1 MSRFFLDMLK
11 ALIITYLVTSIL
23 PAPSSCVWRNAKCL
37 RFLPTSCPG
46 QKQSYAQLKHKCGR
60 NPWFSLLLSA
70 TSVHLYAETTAL
82 AASGQ
87 MFATMVV
94 LQLPPSESWS
104 TGNWRGI
111 SAYQIIT
118 TSQLQESNQTRC
130 KTNQRGQPNTQI
142 ERVR

>member
-1 MSRFFLDMLK
+1 MLK
-11 ALIITYLVTSIL
+11 QL
-23 PAPSSCVWRNAKCL
+23 PCD
-37 RFLPTSCPG
+37 
-46 QKQSYAQLKHKCGR
+46 
-60 NPWFSLLLSA
+60 
-70 TSVHLYAETTAL
+70 

-118 TSQLQESNQTRC
+118 TSQLQESNQTRWQ
-130 KTNQRGQPNTQI
+130 TNQSGQPNTQI